1 MPNHP
6 PPDAIPVPPPT
17 EYLAVSGRR
26 ALAAE
31 IVDMSGSAIVD
42 GLYVA
47 EALDLLSSVLLR
59 LAGVDDKAARA
70 LLASLWA
77 QQ

>member
-1 MPNHP
+1 MTGPQRSL
-6 PPDAIPVPPPT
+6 VP
-17 EYLAVSGRR
+17 LAPSGRR
-26 ALAAE
+26 ALTAQM
-31 IVDMSGSAIVD
+31 VDTSGSAIVD

-59 LAGVDDKAARA
+59 LAGVDDNAARA
-70 LLASLWA
+70 VLASLWA

>member
-1 MPNHP
+1 
-6 PPDAIPVPPPT
+6 
-17 EYLAVSGRR
+17 
-26 ALAAE
+26 
-31 IVDMSGSAIVD
+31 MSGSAIVD